1 MPKFR
6 CKGSSFSFIFRHSR
20 FSSNILSEGTWNF
33 NHMHNKP
40 LIFLVFLYPI
50 VYQISHIFVSRNN
63 S

>member
-1 MPKFR
+1 MYVLTV
-6 CKGSSFSFIFRHSR
+6 GILFIT
-20 FSSNILSEGTWNF
+20 EGTWNF

-50 VYQISHIFVSRNN
+50 VYQIIHILVGRRN